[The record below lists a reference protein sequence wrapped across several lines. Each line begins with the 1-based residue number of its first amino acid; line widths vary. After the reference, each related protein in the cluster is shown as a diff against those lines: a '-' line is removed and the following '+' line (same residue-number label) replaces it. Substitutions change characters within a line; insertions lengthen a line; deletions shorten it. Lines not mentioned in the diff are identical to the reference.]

1 MLCCLWHRCGFKEK
15 YGYKVNMR
23 LNKSFN
29 VDNKF
34 SSYRLSGVEADG
46 AEPESDDDEKAK
58 DGEGSLI
65 EDDSFVD
72 PNFAQSN
79 QDYNNKFDQS
89 ETQKPFLRI

>member
-1 MLCCLWHRCGFKEK
+1 M
-15 YGYKVNMR
+15 
-23 LNKSFN
+23 
-29 VDNKF
+29 DNKF

-46 AEPESDDDEKAK
+46 AEPESDDYEKGK

-79 QDYNNKFDQS
+79 QNHDYNNKFDQS